1 MTVLLVLMAIS
12 YIGVGLPDSVLGT
25 VWPAVYADLNL
36 PVSLAGYI
44 ALTVSFFTMLSC
56 LMSTR
61 LTKRFGT
68 GNVAVFSTALTALA
82 LLGLS
87 FSKNAVYFFLLS
99 IPLGIG
105 AGTID
110 AALNGFVA
118 LYCNNSQMSY
128 LHCFYGLGVTLSPY
142 LVSLC
147 LADDNNWKRAYLTV
161 GLLQSAITLILFIA
175 LPYWKKKEKNNIEKE
190 ETPARVLS
198 TKELLKMP
206 SVVLSCVVFFV
217 ICACEYTAGVW
228 SSTFFAE
235 YKGFTADKAAKS
247 AMLFYV
253 GMTLGRFVSGIVGK
267 KLKSLQI
274 LKICVGILLSA
285 SVIIALPLPSY
296 VSCFGLLLFGFGM
309 GPTFPNLS
317 YLVPTLFGRDISQS
331 VIGMQLASTYVGIM
345 VMPSVFGLIAENVS
359 AGLFPYFLFV
369 LMILFLFS
377 AALLKNALRKEK
389 ADL

>member
-1 MTVLLVLMAIS
+1 MALVLVIIAIS
-12 YIGVGLPDSVLGT
+12 YIAVGLPDSVLGT
-25 VWPAVYADLNL
+25 VWPAVYADLDL

-68 GNVAVFSTALTALA
+68 GTVAVFSTALTALA

-175 LPYWKKKEKNNIEKE
+175 LPYWKKKEKNN
-190 ETPARVLS
+190 L
-198 TKELLKMP
+198 TKSRSAPHADEPTFNFQK
-206 SVVLSCVVFFV
+206 FTI
-217 ICACEYTAGVW
+217 ICKKDLTNAV
-228 SSTFFAE
+228 
-235 YKGFTADKAAKS
+235 K
-247 AMLFYV
+247 
-253 GMTLGRFVSGIVGK
+253 RGI
-267 KLKSLQI
+267 
-274 LKICVGILLSA
+274 ILL
-285 SVIIALPLPSY
+285 L
-296 VSCFGLLLFGFGM
+296 
-309 GPTFPNLS
+309 
-317 YLVPTLFGRDISQS
+317 
-331 VIGMQLASTYVGIM
+331 
-345 VMPSVFGLIAENVS
+345 
-359 AGLFPYFLFV
+359 
-369 LMILFLFS
+369 
-377 AALLKNALRKEK
+377 
-389 ADL
+389 

>member
-1 MTVLLVLMAIS
+1 MAIILVIIAIS
-12 YIGVGLPDSVLGT
+12 YIAVGLPDSVLGT
-25 VWPAVYADLNL
+25 VWPAVYEDLNL

-44 ALTVSFFTMLSC
+44 SLTVSFFTMLSC

-68 GNVAVFSTALTALA
+68 GVVAVFSTALTAMA

-87 FSKNAVYFFLLS
+87 FSKNVIFFFLLS
-99 IPLGIG
+99 VPLGVG

-118 LYCNNSQMSY
+118 LNCTGSQMSY

-147 LADDNNWKRAYLTV
+147 LADDNNWKRAYFTV
-161 GLLQSAITLILFIA
+161 GLLQTAITLILLFA
-175 LPYWKKKEKNNIEKE
+175 LPYWKKKEKASVEEEEK
-190 ETPARVLS
+190 PLKVLS
-198 TKELLKMP
+198 TKEMLKMP
-206 SVVLSCVVFFV
+206 SVVISCIVFFV

-235 YKGFTADKAAKS
+235 FKGFSPDKAAKT

-253 GMTLGRFVSGIVGK
+253 GMTLGRFASGVIGK

-285 SVIIALPLPSY
+285 SVIIALPLPSS
-296 VSCFGLLLFGFGM
+296 VAAVGLLLFGFGM

-331 VIGMQLASTYVGIM
+331 VIGIQLASTYLGIM
-345 VMPSVFGLIAENVS
+345 IMPPLFGTIAEKVS
-359 AGLFPYFLFV
+359 AGLFPYFLFA
-369 LMILFLFS
+369 LMILFVGAS
-377 AALLKNALRKEK
+377 ALLKRELKKEK
-389 ADL
+389 I